1 MASASYGSHNTAEA
15 TASTPSAAQSTA
27 SGGGL
32 ERTVLFVNTELAS
45 AGFPDIL
52 DFSGFAGSDE
62 DGSKVLNCICTLLLQ
77 RQKDVAFRDDLQYR
91 LRRVSA
97 DNDNL
102 AGTVARQKARLEQCE
117 REISSLQNKNDT
129 LQTSLKREAEK
140 LSVAREEL
148 KATKANLQYSKTQY
162 NHDVRKRDRDFARLK
177 DRMQR
182 TVNEKTKMTLINPLA
197 KPLSSIGSS
206 KQRNNNTDADV
217 MYGVVMRNYE
227 DRERELLSENQMLR
241 DTLFETFRELKDRF
255 ADAGG
260 HDPRDHEL
268 GAGPVPSSSSSPPE
282 SRDEDEEEDPEAAME
297 RAHFQLPFN
306 LVQNT
311 VQQRIRHVMMDLK
324 AEWDELMEK
333 IEGEQHPEMVVELE
347 QQIAE
352 LHNQNDEYQRI
363 IEEQN
368 RILESS
374 LNGTAAVR
382 HEGDSAMSD
391 DIRAAPGWDSSIM
404 DLAEQKAELE
414 AKVRQLEID
423 RINFTDAALKLGV
436 ERANLQREKK
446 YFNDERRKAL
456 GTDDFLKTLPE
467 TPGWLR
473 ARAKAEEDMDR
484 VPATPSR
491 AATEYKQERHDG
503 DEREDPDEQDGDAT
517 PRPFN
522 STMSTVQPTTTH
534 MHERYNNHT
543 HGDHARQADRHD
555 ERKLS
560 SPDRADPI
568 AHESDT
574 LTQTPSTAHWRGGAA
589 RDDDDAH
596 GFSESEADEEQHSVH
611 HHEHDDDDDEH
622 DNNHDVTVA
631 TMPLSSSARLAPPQ
645 RAPLS
650 SSRSTS
656 ATVSTPSYIRSAMKK
671 VERMPAGGGGHN
683 SLMVSTRTTTT
694 STATTAAPSSSSMA
708 SVTRNVRLAVGEE
721 PEGRSFFR
729 PGESDGKE
737 NAGPAIEGSAGN
749 GNRADAAVVAA
760 TKTAS
765 RGLPAGGEK
774 KGFVAT
780 STPNNPVGRVPLR
793 GAVRPPVAGMNA
805 GARRPPAR
813 KAIPKTTR
821 PPSSLSSTTTT
832 AAPRRIARAAE

>member
-1 MASASYGSHNTAEA
+1 MASQSYGDYNAADSV
-15 TASTPSAAQSTA
+15 ASDPSAAQNTA
-27 SGGGL
+27 SRGGL
-32 ERTVLFVNTELAS
+32 DRTVLFVNTELAS
-45 AGFPDIL
+45 AGFPDVL
-52 DFSGFAGSDE
+52 DFSGFAGTDE

-102 AGTVARQKARLEQCE
+102 AGTVARQRARLEQCE
-117 REISSLQNKNDT
+117 REIASLQNKNDT
-129 LQTSLKREAEK
+129 LQTSLKREVEK

-162 NHDVRKRDRDFARLK
+162 NHDVRKRDRDFGRLK

-197 KPLSSIGSS
+197 KPISSITSG
-206 KQRNNNTDADV
+206 KRNNNDTDI
-217 MYGVVMRNYE
+217 MYGVVMKNYE

-268 GAGPVPSSSSSPPE
+268 GAGPMSTPPE
-282 SRDEDEEEDPEAAME
+282 SRDEDEDPEAAME

-333 IEGEQHPEMVVELE
+333 IEGEQHAEMVVELE
-347 QQIAE
+347 QRIAE

-382 HEGDSAMSD
+382 HEGNSATSD
-391 DIRAAPGWDSSIM
+391 DVRAGPGWDSSM
-404 DLAEQKAELE
+404 TDLAEQKAELE
-414 AKVRQLEID
+414 EKVKQLAID
-423 RINFTDAALKLGV
+423 RKNFTEAALKLGV

-446 YFNDERRKAL
+446 LLNDERRKAL
-456 GTDDFLKTLPE
+456 GTEDFLKTLPE

-491 AATEYKQERHDG
+491 PATEYKQQQHHDR
-503 DEREDPDEQDGDAT
+503 DDAEEEDRDAT

-522 STMSTVQPTTTH
+522 STMSTVQPTH
-534 MHERYNNHT
+534 IHEAYYDNKHE
-543 HGDHARQADRHD
+543 DPARQTDKYD

-560 SPDRADPI
+560 SPHHADPI

-574 LTQTPSTAHWRGGAA
+574 LTQTPSTAHWRIAP
-589 RDDDDAH
+589 DEDAH
-596 GFSESEADEEQHSVH
+596 GYSESEHEEERAM
-611 HHEHDDDDDEH
+611 EHDDEDEH
-622 DNNHDVTVA
+622 DELDVTVA
-631 TMPLSSSARLAPPQ
+631 TVPLSSARLAPLQ
-645 RAPLS
+645 RGPVPATLS

-656 ATVSTPSYIRSAMKK
+656 ATLSTPSYIRSAMKK
-671 VERMPAGGGGHN
+671 VEHLPAGGRQN
-683 SLMVSTRTTTT
+683 ASLLSTRTTMT
-694 STATTAAPSSSSMA
+694 STAATAAPSSSMA
-708 SVTRNVRLAVGEE
+708 SVTRSVRIAVGDE

-737 NAGPAIEGSAGN
+737 NAGPVVERSAGN
-749 GNRADAAVVAA
+749 RGQAAA
-760 TKTAS
+760 TKPAS
-765 RGLPAGGEK
+765 RGLSAGGEK

-793 GAVRPPVAGMNA
+793 GAAKPPVAGVNA
-805 GARRPPAR
+805 GARPPAR
-813 KAIPKTTR
+813 KPVPKTTR
-821 PPSSLSSTTTT
+821 PPSLSSTT
-832 AAPRRIARAAE
+832 APRTVARAAE

>member
-1 MASASYGSHNTAEA
+1 MASQTYGNYNAADAVASD
-15 TASTPSAAQSTA
+15 PSAAQSTA
-27 SGGGL
+27 SRGGL
-32 ERTVLFVNTELAS
+32 DRTVLFVNTELAS
-45 AGFPDIL
+45 AGFPDVL
-52 DFSGFAGSDE
+52 DFSGFAGTDE

-102 AGTVARQKARLEQCE
+102 AGTVARQRARLEQCE
-117 REISSLQNKNDT
+117 REIASLQNKNDT
-129 LQTSLKREAEK
+129 LQTSLKREVEK

-197 KPLSSIGSS
+197 KPISSITSG
-206 KQRNNNTDADV
+206 KRNNNDTDI
-217 MYGVVMRNYE
+217 MYGVVMKNYE

-268 GAGPVPSSSSSPPE
+268 GAGPASTTPE
-282 SRDEDEEEDPEAAME
+282 SRDEDEDPEAAME

-333 IEGEQHPEMVVELE
+333 IEGEQHAEMVVELE
-347 QQIAE
+347 QRIAG
-352 LHNQNDEYQRI
+352 LHNQNDDYQRI
-363 IEEQN
+363 VEEQN

-382 HEGDSAMSD
+382 HEGNSATSD
-391 DIRAAPGWDSSIM
+391 DVRAGPGWDASM
-404 DLAEQKAELE
+404 TDLAEQKAELE
-414 AKVRQLEID
+414 EKVKQLAID
-423 RINFTDAALKLGV
+423 RKNFTEAALKLGV
-436 ERANLQREKK
+436 ERANIQREKK
-446 YFNDERRKAL
+446 LLNDERRKAL
-456 GTDDFLKTLPE
+456 GTEDFLKTLPE

-491 AATEYKQERHDG
+491 PSTEYKQQQHHNR
-503 DEREDPDEQDGDAT
+503 DERDERDDAEEEDGDAN

-522 STMSTVQPTTTH
+522 STMSTVQLTH
-534 MHERYNNHT
+534 IHETYHNNKHE
-543 HGDHARQADRHD
+543 DHARKTDKYD

-560 SPDRADPI
+560 SPHHADPI

-574 LTQTPSTAHWRGGAA
+574 LTQTPSTAHWRVAPDEDA
-589 RDDDDAH
+589 HAYSESDQEEERTMERDD
-596 GFSESEADEEQHSVH
+596 E
-611 HHEHDDDDDEH
+611 DEH
-622 DNNHDVTVA
+622 DELDVTVA
-631 TMPLSSSARLAPPQ
+631 TVPLPSARLAPLQ
-645 RAPLS
+645 RGPVPATLS

-671 VERMPAGGGGHN
+671 VEHLPAGGGRN
-683 SLMVSTRTTTT
+683 ASMLSTRTTMT
-694 STATTAAPSSSSMA
+694 STVATAAPSSSMA
-708 SVTRNVRLAVGEE
+708 SVTRSVRIAVGDE

-729 PGESDGKE
+729 PGQSDGKE
-737 NAGPAIEGSAGN
+737 NAGPVVEKSAGN
-749 GNRADAAVVAA
+749 GRQAAAA
-760 TKTAS
+760 TKPAS
-765 RGLPAGGEK
+765 RALSAGEN

-780 STPNNPVGRVPLR
+780 STPNNPVGRGPLR
-793 GAVRPPVAGMNA
+793 GEAKPPVAGVNA
-805 GARRPPAR
+805 GARPPAR
-813 KAIPKTTR
+813 KPVSKTTR
-821 PPSSLSSTTTT
+821 PPSLSSTT
-832 AAPRRIARAAE
+832 APRRVARAAE